1 MIWQP
6 FRDPVL
12 GCSSFLLGDEVT
24 GVGLVVDALGSV
36 GPDAYILAA
45 QEAGLAIG
53 FVVETHV
60 HADHASAAAGLADAL
75 GLPVTLS
82 HKAEASFPMNP
93 VQDGAE
99 IALGSLVVTVWE
111 TPGHTPDSV
120 SLIVRDKTRSDDPWL
135 VMTGDSLFVGDVGRP
150 DLVDAEP
157 ELIRRAAQDQYESV
171 HRLMT
176 LPDFTEL
183 HPAHYGSSPCGG
195 LFMSKKPESTIG
207 YERRTNRMLAI
218 DDPDEFAALQLNLL
232 KPPPLDA
239 ARLRK
244 LNLGDPADDAP
255 VTAKRTAAVTDTL
268 SWNSRGVLEDD

>member
-6 FRDPVL
+6 IRDPVL

-232 KPPPLDA
+232 KPPPPDA

>member
-1 MIWQP
+1 M
-6 FRDPVL
+6 
-12 GCSSFLLGDEVT
+12 T

-232 KPPPLDA
+232 KPPPPDA